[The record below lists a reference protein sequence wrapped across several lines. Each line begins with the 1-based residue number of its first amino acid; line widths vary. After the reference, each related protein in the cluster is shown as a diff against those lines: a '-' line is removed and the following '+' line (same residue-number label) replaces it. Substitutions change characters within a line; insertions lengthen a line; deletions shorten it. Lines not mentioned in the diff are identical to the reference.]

1 MRTFFA
7 QVSTRYRAIRVCPF
21 TPAHVA
27 KVFGGYMCFAYVAS
41 ESLVQEAKDKH
52 SDIYLNFAYT
62 DYGGSFLEKVIISYF
77 KEYYPENI
85 VHEKTSF
92 NGENAFIFGEP
103 AKELYNLMKVY
114 NVLGF
119 DDLEDYYTE
128 MEYNM
133 ITEEAQQYIDDN
145 GISNDLLDIV
155 YEWIGENSRLEPNFV
170 DYSEIDL
177 NEYLQKIKSKNIRN
191 D

>member
-1 MRTFFA
+1 MKTNNNNLVDFFNK
-7 QVSTRYRAIRVCPF
+7 QT
-21 TPAHVA
+21 
-27 KVFGGYMCFAYVAS
+27 YVAS

-92 NGENAFIFGEP
+92 NGENAFIFGKP
-103 AKELYNLMKVY
+103 AKELYKLMKVY

-128 MEYNM
+128 MECNT
-133 ITEEAQQYIDDN
+133 ITEEAQRYINDN
-145 GISNDLLDIV
+145 GLDNELYDIV
-155 YEWIGENSRLEPNFV
+155 CEWLIENSHIEPNFL

-177 NEYLQKIKSKNIRN
+177 NEYLQKNGYLAR
-191 D
+191 

>member
-1 MRTFFA
+1 MRTNNNLVDF
-7 QVSTRYRAIRVCPF
+7 SKEYT
-21 TPAHVA
+21 
-27 KVFGGYMCFAYVAS
+27 YVAS
-41 ESLVQEAKDKH
+41 ESLVQEAKEKH
-52 SDIYLNFAYT
+52 SNIYLNFSYT
-62 DYGGSFLEKVIISYF
+62 NYGGSFLDKVIISYF

-85 VHEKTSF
+85 VHEKTSW
-92 NGENAFIFGEP
+92 NGENAFVFGKP
-103 AKELYNLMKVY
+103 AKELYNLMKVD

-155 YEWIGENSRLEPNFV
+155 CEWMINNSHVEPNFV
-170 DYSEIDL
+170 DYSEVEL
-177 NEYLQKIKSKNIRN
+177 NDFLQK
-191 D
+191 

>member
-1 MRTFFA
+1 MRTNNNNLVDFSNK
-7 QVSTRYRAIRVCPF
+7 QT
-21 TPAHVA
+21 
-27 KVFGGYMCFAYVAS
+27 YVAS

-62 DYGGSFLEKVIISYF
+62 DYGGSFLDKVIISYF

-85 VHEKTSF
+85 VHEKTSW

-103 AKELYNLMKVY
+103 AKELYNLMKVN

-119 DDLEDYYTE
+119 DNLEYYYTE

-133 ITEEAQQYIDDN
+133 ITEEAQQYIKDN
-145 GISNDLLDIV
+145 GLGNELYDIV
-155 YEWIGENSRLEPNFV
+155 SEWLIENSHVVNFV
-170 DYSEIDL
+170 YYSEVEL
-177 NEYLQKIKSKNIRN
+177 NEYLQEWLKH
-191 D
+191 

>member
-1 MRTFFA
+1 MRTNNNLVDFA
-7 QVSTRYRAIRVCPF
+7 SIST
-21 TPAHVA
+21 
-27 KVFGGYMCFAYVAS
+27 YVGS
-41 ESLVQEAKDKH
+41 ESLVQEVKDKH
-52 SDIYLNFAYT
+52 SDIYLNFAYN
-62 DYGGSFLEKVIISYF
+62 DYGGSFLDKVIISYF
-77 KEYYPENI
+77 KEYYQENI
-85 VHEKTSF
+85 VHEKTSW

-103 AKELYNLMKVY
+103 AKELYNLMKVD

-177 NEYLQKIKSKNIRN
+177 NEYLQKNGYLEQ
-191 D
+191 

>member
-1 MRTFFA
+1 MYDFIKT
-7 QVSTRYRAIRVCPF
+7 
-21 TPAHVA
+21 
-27 KVFGGYMCFAYVAS
+27 GY
-41 ESLVQEAKDKH
+41 
-52 SDIYLNFAYT
+52 I
-62 DYGGSFLEKVIISYF
+62 
-77 KEYYPENI
+77 
-85 VHEKTSF
+85 
-92 NGENAFIFGEP
+92 
-103 AKELYNLMKVY
+103 
-114 NVLGF
+114 LGF
-119 DDLEDYYTE
+119 DCLEQYYTE
-128 MEYNM
+128 MQYNM

>member
-1 MRTFFA
+1 MTMITNNNLVDFA
-7 QVSTRYRAIRVCPF
+7 SIST
-21 TPAHVA
+21 
-27 KVFGGYMCFAYVAS
+27 YVAS

-52 SDIYLNFAYT
+52 SDIYLNFAYSN
-62 DYGGSFLEKVIISYF
+62 YGGSFLDKVIISYL

-85 VHEKTSF
+85 VHERTSW

-103 AKELYNLMKVY
+103 AKELYNLMKVD
-114 NVLGF
+114 NVLGI

-133 ITEEAQQYIDDN
+133 ITEEAQQYIEDN
-145 GISNDLLDIV
+145 GLSNELYDIV
-155 YEWIGENSRLEPNFV
+155 REWLVDNGSIEPNFV

-177 NEYLQKIKSKNIRN
+177 NEYLRLS
-191 D
+191 

>member
-1 MRTFFA
+1 MRTNNNLVDFA
-7 QVSTRYRAIRVCPF
+7 SIST
-21 TPAHVA
+21 
-27 KVFGGYMCFAYVAS
+27 YVAS
-41 ESLVQEAKDKH
+41 ESLVQGAKDKH

-103 AKELYNLMKVY
+103 AKKLYNLMKVY

>member
-1 MRTFFA
+1 MTMITNNNLVDF
-7 QVSTRYRAIRVCPF
+7 SCEWT
-21 TPAHVA
+21 
-27 KVFGGYMCFAYVAS
+27 YVAS

-52 SDIYLNFAYT
+52 SDIYLNFAYSN
-62 DYGGSFLEKVIISYF
+62 YGGSFLDKVIISYL

-85 VHEKTSF
+85 VHERTSW

-103 AKELYNLMKVY
+103 AKELYNLMKVD

-133 ITEEAQQYIDDN
+133 ITEEAQQYIEDN
-145 GISNDLLDIV
+145 GLSNELYDIV
-155 YEWIGENSRLEPNFV
+155 REWLVDNGSIEPNFV

-177 NEYLQKIKSKNIRN
+177 NEYLRLS
-191 D
+191 

>member
-1 MRTFFA
+1 MR
-7 QVSTRYRAIRVCPF
+7 
-21 TPAHVA
+21 A
-27 KVFGGYMCFAYVAS
+27 KNNYLVDFSNELTYVAS
-41 ESLVQEAKDKH
+41 EVLVQEAQKKH

-62 DYGGSFLEKVIISYF
+62 NYGGSFLDKVIISYF

-85 VHEKTSF
+85 VHERTSWD
-92 NGENAFIFGEP
+92 GENAFIFGEP
-103 AKELYNLMKVY
+103 AKELYNLMKVDD
-114 NVLGF
+114 VLGF
-119 DDLEDYYTE
+119 DDLEDYYEE

-155 YEWIGENSRLEPNFV
+155 CEWMMNNSHVEPNFV
-170 DYSEIDL
+170 DYSEVDL
-177 NEYLQKIKSKNIRN
+177 NEYLQN

>member
-1 MRTFFA
+1 MIIEFVKIKSKIAMRTNNNLVDFA
-7 QVSTRYRAIRVCPF
+7 SIST
-21 TPAHVA
+21 
-27 KVFGGYMCFAYVAS
+27 YVAS

-85 VHEKTSF
+85 VHEKTSW

-103 AKELYNLMKVY
+103 AKELYNLMKVD

-177 NEYLQKIKSKNIRN
+177 NEYLQKIK
-191 D
+191 

>member
-1 MRTFFA
+1 MRTNNNLVDFA
-7 QVSTRYRAIRVCPF
+7 SIST
-21 TPAHVA
+21 
-27 KVFGGYMCFAYVAS
+27 YVAS

-85 VHEKTSF
+85 VHEKTSW

>member
-1 MRTFFA
+1 MRTNNNLVDFA
-7 QVSTRYRAIRVCPF
+7 SIST
-21 TPAHVA
+21 
-27 KVFGGYMCFAYVAS
+27 YVAS

-85 VHEKTSF
+85 VHEKTSW

-103 AKELYNLMKVY
+103 AKELYNLMKVD

-133 ITEEAQQYIDDN
+133 ITEGAQQYIDDN